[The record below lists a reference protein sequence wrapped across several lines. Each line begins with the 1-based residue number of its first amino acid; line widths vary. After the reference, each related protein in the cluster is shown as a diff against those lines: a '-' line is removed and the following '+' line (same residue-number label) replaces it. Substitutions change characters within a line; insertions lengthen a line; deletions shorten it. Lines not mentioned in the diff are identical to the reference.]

1 MRCYGDKPKSFMSK
15 VPGGMLPVIE
25 LDGRVVKES
34 NVIMSLLEEKFPE
47 HRPLMPP
54 KGTRERLRAE
64 ALMKLERQFFSDW
77 LGWLCNGWDDAGNR
91 RKFEST
97 LTLVSKE
104 MEAVGGG
111 PYFMGQ
117 DISLVDITF
126 TPMLERA
133 AASLAY
139 YKGYYMRGQGRWPA
153 IDRWFDAMEQR
164 DTYMGTRSDYYT
176 HCHDL
181 PPQLGGCEMNSDGKA
196 VSAMLDG
203 RDGRSWH
210 LPLPPLNASSVPEPY
225 SRGEHPDRDRL
236 QAAAKLI
243 TNREAVIKFGLRGP
257 GQTEPRTVS
266 APLCDPTAF
275 PAMEYEA
282 SMDAAL
288 RIAAHALLV
297 GTDAHMVSEHGIK
310 VSTAQNGSNMSG
322 AHPTTP
328 AISGAEYMR
337 DRVCVPRDLPYPA
350 ARQFRAH
357 MNWLIDQMKQ
367 NGQK

>member
-1 MRCYGDKPKSFMSK
+1 MQSTVASSKRSSLPCFHKLRSSRKPAVLLQASSAMSRFLAGFNKMDQQSTTFFADTAPSWLHLEDMVRAKMSEFGVNFWEDPSKIAPTNATSLIRTFGQPESSIRVKLYRDHSAWCPYCHKVWLQLEEKKIPYTIEKINMRCYGDKPKSFMSK

-25 LDGRVVKES
+25 LDGRVVTES

-153 IDRWFDAMEQR
+153 ID
-164 DTYMGTRSDYYT
+164 S
-176 HCHDL
+176 
-181 PPQLGGCEMNSDGKA
+181 
-196 VSAMLDG
+196 
-203 RDGRSWH
+203 
-210 LPLPPLNASSVPEPY
+210 PL
-225 SRGEHPDRDRL
+225 
-236 QAAAKLI
+236 
-243 TNREAVIKFGLRGP
+243 
-257 GQTEPRTVS
+257 
-266 APLCDPTAF
+266 
-275 PAMEYEA
+275 
-282 SMDAAL
+282 
-288 RIAAHALLV
+288 LL
-297 GTDAHMVSEHGIK
+297 
-310 VSTAQNGSNMSG
+310 
-322 AHPTTP
+322 
-328 AISGAEYMR
+328 
-337 DRVCVPRDLPYPA
+337 
-350 ARQFRAH
+350 
-357 MNWLIDQMKQ
+357 
-367 NGQK
+367 